1 MHMYIHVYAHVR
13 VTCVYACTHTC
24 VIRVILT
31 ENGQV
36 RLLKK
41 TQKMGKTLE
50 DLWGDSK
57 AQL

>member
-1 MHMYIHVYAHVR
+1 MH
-13 VTCVYACTHTC
+13 VTCAYACTHTC

-41 TQKMGKTLE
+41 MQKMRNTLE
-50 DLWGDSK
+50 DLWGESK

>member
-1 MHMYIHVYAHVR
+1 MHVCAHVH

-31 ENGQV
+31 ENRQV

-41 TQKMGKTLE
+41 MQKMRNTLE
-50 DLWGDSK
+50 DLWGESK